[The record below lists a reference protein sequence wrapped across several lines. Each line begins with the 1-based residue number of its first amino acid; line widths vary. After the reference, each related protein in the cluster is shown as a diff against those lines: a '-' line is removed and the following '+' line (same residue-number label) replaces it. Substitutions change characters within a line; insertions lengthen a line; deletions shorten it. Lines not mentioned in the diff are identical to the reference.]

1 MNFLDIKEK
10 IEADSFYES
19 IFVDRDWNTALDAR
33 DHEEF
38 ESAWSSAFK
47 EIRTINP
54 DENFEFSSLR
64 EIAFKNTFKLTQ
76 NSELA
81 GYASDDI
88 GLISEAAFNKIE
100 NHFIERLWASY
111 MAGIF
116 PTHPLF
122 DL

>member
-33 DHEEF
+33 DYEEF

-47 EIRTINP
+47 EIRTINL
-54 DENFEFSSLR
+54 DENSEVSSLR

-100 NHFIERLWASY
+100 NRFIERLWASY
-111 MAGIF
+111 VAGIF
-116 PTHPLF
+116 PTRV
-122 DL
+122 

>member
-10 IEADSFYES
+10 IEADSFYEP
-19 IFVDRDWNTALDAR
+19 IFVDRDCNTALDAR

-38 ESAWSSAFK
+38 DSAWSSAFK

-54 DENFEFSSLR
+54 YEISEVSSLR
-64 EIAFKNTFKLTQ
+64 KIAFKNTFKLTQ

-81 GYASDDI
+81 GYVSDDI
-88 GLISEAAFNKIE
+88 GLISEAALNKIE
-100 NHFIERLWASY
+100 NHFIQRLWASY
-111 MAGIF
+111 VAGIF

>member
-19 IFVDRDWNTALDAR
+19 IFSDRDWNTVLDDR
-33 DHEEF
+33 NHEEF
-38 ESAWSSAFK
+38 YSSWFSVFK

-54 DENFEFSSLR
+54 DEAFEVSSLR

-100 NHFIERLWASY
+100 NHFIKRLWASY
-111 MAGIF
+111 VAGIF
-116 PTHPLF
+116 PTKI
-122 DL
+122 